1 MKSRRGQLLDA
12 LSDLV
17 DQLDDSALETL
28 VCAAKMAL
36 KPGAELGAEI
46 SLNQLLAAVPDPD
59 DAA

>member
-17 DQLDDSALETL
+17 DQLDDTALETL
-28 VCAAKMAL
+28 VCAAKMTL
-36 KPGAELGAEI
+36 KPGSEFG
-46 SLNQLLAAVPDPD
+46 SDAVADAGGFD